1 MTLIVEI
8 TDEISYINESK
19 MNILGTIV
27 YDEEIRKAFGQ
38 HMSETKSPYK
48 GKARKQLRAM
58 YNALIEQI

>member
-1 MTLIVEI
+1 
-8 TDEISYINESK
+8 